1 MKRHIYVSLE
11 ETLRMT
17 GLTLEQLKTIAD
29 EYGLYTTVKAK
40 VLMIDILDL
49 FHTIKAMNYLQLR
62 QFTRIMRLST
72 FILSNRAPKS

>member
-49 FHTIKAMNYLQLR
+49 FHTIKAHELLTATAIHKDNEAFYVYLKQ
-62 QFTRIMRLST
+62 QS
-72 FILSNRAPKS
+72 A

>member
-29 EYGLYTTVKAK
+29 EYGLYTTVEAK

-49 FHTIKAMNYLQLR
+49 FHTIKAHELLTDVAIHKDDEAFYAYLEQ
-62 QFTRIMRLST
+62 QS
-72 FILSNRAPKS
+72 A